1 MCSRVACMHAF
12 LIAPRYVSI
21 VQRETEKRKLAFESV
36 FGIVPGWHRCRH
48 HYLLDRHQHHQ
59 HHDPY
64 HLQCHR
70 RPSHSL
76 KLRLQ
81 REQHQQRGGKRIPF
95 SHRIHRLGSSVA
107 GKRSHFLHA
116 RAGDGHRC
124 SHPSPSPITLLEGD
138 RPAQSRIVRCH
149 LRSPC
154 EDASSQSACD
164 REARRLRGAV
174 AMTRAGVATRAH
186 ELVRRG
192 QRQWH

>member
-1 MCSRVACMHAF
+1 M
-12 LIAPRYVSI
+12 
-21 VQRETEKRKLAFESV
+21 SV
-36 FGIVPGWHRCRH
+36 FGILCPSWHRCRH
-48 HYLLDRHQHHQ
+48 HYYLLDRHRHH
-59 HHDPY
+59 HHHH

-70 RPSHSL
+70 LPPHSR

-81 REQHQQRGGKRIPF
+81 RGQHQQRGGKRIPF

-138 RPAQSRIVRCH
+138 RPAQSRIARCH
-149 LRSPC
+149 PRSPC

-164 REARRLRGAV
+164 REARRLRGAA

-192 QRQWH
+192 QHQWH